1 MMLNLAFEMI
11 LSLRFI
17 LTFDIF
23 AICEIND
30 EKKKKDLNQHPLVY
44 VLDYYVSECIND
56 ASSHYSMPS
65 WQWFGS

>member
-65 WQWFGS
+65 